1 VSGSLGLICLLLLGP
16 QTASTPA
23 RDQTTDDRAA
33 ARAVLTDV
41 LSQRAFANVHNKAW
55 SMEFRRRLRE
65 ELTNLLARVFGNRVG
80 RPSAAR
86 GFAWFASAAAVCVLI
101 VWLWRVQRRS
111 RRAGPIQLQASARAQ
126 REWRALAQQA
136 VDSIRAGRTREGAR
150 LAYQAAVQR
159 LEEDGALPHDA
170 ARTPREYLRL
180 MPVQHRRRPALATLT
195 AAFERIWYGSGTAST
210 DEGRDIVTVL
220 QELECVPREQAN

>member
-16 QTASTPA
+16 QTAATPP
-23 RDQTTDDRAA
+23 RDQTTDDRSV
-33 ARAVLTDV
+33 ARAVLNDV
-41 LSQRAFANVHNKAW
+41 LSQRAFANVHSKAW

-65 ELTNLLARVFGNRVG
+65 ELTNLLTRLFGNRIA

-86 GFAWFASAAAVCVLI
+86 ALAWLASAAAVCVLI

-111 RRAGPIQLQASARAQ
+111 RPPGPIQLHTPVRDQ

-159 LEEDGALPHDA
+159 LEEDGAFPHDA

-180 MPVQHRRRPALATLT
+180 MPLQHRRRPALAMLT

-210 DEGRDIVTVL
+210 AEGRDIVTML